1 MKQATLRKTLS
12 LLLVLA
18 MVFSLFPVA
27 LAAEELTEQPE
38 ALPVAAVEET
48 AETLETAAPTETSE
62 EEESSEALESPE
74 TLETDESPEN
84 PELPED
90 GEAAETH
97 ETLEPTEAAD
107 PAESGEEAEAEP
119 EEEAAL
125 ERVLVLFVSG
135 QELTLSLSRDG
146 ETIAPVPTE
155 ETAEAAP
162 EEDPAETEAAPE
174 EAAEQPAFSAAYLLE
189 PGVYAYTAAAEGYVE
204 LSGSLEVTET
214 TAWGE
219 TVELTLEKLALPY
232 GFAGMPEGYEFTE
245 EELAAKRALGELG
258 FPGILENM
266 KPGEDYAEGV
276 LLFKAGSQEYAEL
289 VAAAY
294 SAELVSFNGHF
305 GKLVLS
311 TATVAEAMTA
321 AADLA
326 LPLPAVE
333 PNYKVFAGPVS
344 RGFVSNDRRASAAS
358 EVPTRMTWADW
369 VQAVGINDP
378 LIANP
383 EGYNWTEGWTDYQWM
398 HDMVNSYAAW
408 GVTTGSSNIVVAV
421 IDSGVD
427 GGHEDLQGALVGGY
441 DFVDD
446 DSDPSDGN
454 GHGTHC
460 AGIIGARMN
469 NGAGGV
475 GIAPNVSIMPV
486 RVLDNQGYGEDD
498 AIING
503 IYYAVDNGADI
514 ISMSLGGVWYSSME
528 NDAVQY
534 AIRNGVTLIAA
545 MGNDGTRIMSYPAAY
560 PNVISVGA
568 CDRDGKAASFSTTGS
583 WMSVFAPGVGILSSV
598 PGSGYEAWNGTSM
611 ATPVVAGVAALYE
624 SAYGNPGPAVMQ
636 KVLTS
641 ATTGGVIDAA
651 KLFSGDKPAPTY
663 WVLDLDPESVDGELQ
678 ITERGKTSTNRG
690 VIIPYPG
697 ETTIPVTKENALRAD
712 DSRVFVYTTDGKT
725 PAVLNG
731 QVRQGQVIH
740 AGEAIS
746 LLDYTAGQTVTLKL
760 MEVTG
765 MGVNGKVTTAK
776 IKILPAT
783 QDDVK
788 NNIVVNLIAPQ
799 SLVAGKSAALIA
811 ELSSSVERFDY
822 DPETDETTSEI
833 LPYDAF
839 DHTVVWSIVER
850 QPSSLGAAINASNG
864 TLTTKAGQT
873 GTVVVRAASKLN
885 PEKYA
890 EATIELIPAATVE
903 SVAFQEPSV
912 TVYTEG
918 NYNLLSLLQVLGTDG
933 TEIPAEELAIKWTSS
948 NKKAATVSAEGE
960 IHTLAAGSTTITAL
974 LLDGS
979 GKKATLKLTVLQG
992 VTSIDVTG
1000 QEIVAP
1006 GTSATF
1012 KAALLPKNA
1021 SVKTVTWTLEN
1032 APEGVT
1038 IDPKKGTVKVAANVP
1053 SWTEF
1058 TVTAHSNDAY
1068 GASASVPVKVMP
1080 RATGVDVQWAGSAV
1094 DWKYNKNDQ
1103 LTEITLFSAKRAV
1116 TGEEEFQP
1124 ENEVDFL
1131 GYRLYKNADG
1141 EELWDDTGI
1150 LWSSSTPAVATVD
1163 ENGHVTA
1170 LKGGTATITA
1180 KANDGS
1186 GKSWRV
1192 KVKVLVPA
1200 SSITVISKAP
1210 GDSGVVAFGKS
1221 VKNVAILGNAYG
1233 KPSVSKVK
1241 WDWSLGQWQSDGES
1255 DYMTWTQM
1263 PDLEAVL
1270 RTKKLVT
1277 VNASGT
1283 LTVKAGAASYLD
1295 DSYTIEVRA
1304 ETTDGTWLSNSRDYT
1319 PVTPIKTIKIM
1330 DFAFDESTGSI
1341 THLFAPPKTVVMT
1354 RNGSYNDYN
1363 SFYILAMDADGN
1375 EAYTGTTYGTYV
1387 VSTSNPAVAAGSFY
1401 WMKDE
1406 ATQEYVP
1413 MLDIIASTKAG
1424 SAKITVMTTDGTGK
1438 KATINVKVK

>member
-1 MKQATLRKTLS
+1 MKQATLRKILS

-27 LAAEELTEQPE
+27 LAAEELTEGPE
-38 ALPVAAVEET
+38 AQSVAAVEEI
-48 AETLETAAPTETSE
+48 AGSEETAASIETSE
-62 EEESSEALESPE
+62 EEESIEALETTETPE
-74 TLETDESPEN
+74 SSEPVETDESPEIAEN
-84 PELPED
+84 PEVA
-90 GEAAETH
+90 EAV
-97 ETLEPTEAAD
+97 ETLEPTEPAE

-119 EEEAAL
+119 EEEDAA

-146 ETIAPVPTE
+146 EVIAPVPTE
-155 ETAEAAP
+155 ETAE
-162 EEDPAETEAAPE
+162 
-174 EAAEQPAFSAAYLLE
+174 EAAEEESEKPAFSAAYLLE

-204 LSGSLEVTET
+204 LSGSLEVTES

-219 TVELTLEKLALPY
+219 TIELALEKLALPY

-378 LIANP
+378 LIASP
-383 EGYNWTEGWTDYQWM
+383 EEYSDGYQWM

-408 GVTTGSSNIVVAV
+408 GVTTGASNIVVAV

-446 DSDPSDGN
+446 DNDPSDGN

-475 GIAPNVSIMPV
+475 GIAPGVSIMPV

-624 SAYGNPGPAVMQ
+624 SAYGHQSPATMA
-636 KVLTS
+636 KVLSS

-663 WVLDLDPESVDGELQ
+663 LVFDLDPESVGGDYQ
-678 ITERGKTSTNRG
+678 ITERGNSSTNRG
-690 VIIPYPG
+690 LVVPFPG
-697 ETTIPVTKENALRAD
+697 ETAIPTTKETAMRVD

-731 QVRQGQVIH
+731 QVRHGQIVH
-740 AGEAIS
+740 AYEGIS
-746 LLDYTAGQTVTLKL
+746 LRDYSVGQTVTIKF

-811 ELSSSVERFDY
+811 ELSSSVKRYDY

-850 QPSSLGAAINASNG
+850 QPSSLGAAINASTG
-864 TLTTKAGQT
+864 ALTTKAGQT

-890 EATIELIPAATVE
+890 EATIELIPAATVK
-903 SVAFQEPSV
+903 SVAFLEPSA
-912 TVYTEG
+912 TVYTE
-918 NYNLLSLLQVLGTDG
+918 NIYSLFDFLKILGTDG
-933 TEIPAEELAIKWTSS
+933 VEIPAEELGVKWTSS
-948 NKKAATVSAEGE
+948 NKKTATVSADGE
-960 IHTLAAGSTTITAL
+960 LQTLAAGSTTVTAL

-979 GKKATLKLTVLQG
+979 GKKATLKLTVRQA
-992 VTSIDVTG
+992 VTSVDVTG

-1012 KAALLPKNA
+1012 RATPLPKNA
-1021 SVKTVTWTLEN
+1021 SVKTVTWTLED

-1124 ENEVDFL
+1124 ENEVDLL

-1150 LWSSSTPAVATVD
+1150 LWSSSTPAVAAVD

-1186 GKSWRV
+1186 GKSWGV

-1200 SSITVISKAP
+1200 SSIAVISKAP

-1221 VKNVAILGNAYG
+1221 VKNVAVLGNAYG